1 MGNYGNGSEQW
12 WWLWEK
18 TNLYFFHGRQW
29 QWRRVPVC
37 VLDGWSCHQH
47 QWQPPTKWNLLNRRQ
62 SSFPGKGYKCFF
74 FNRWYCATEICK
86 WLLSLRSQYLADT
99 KLFFIVVVFI
109 NILTLEKGVGCK
121 LLPKIQEVLGS
132 VAIDF
137 WCWTFQ
143 ACFELFKMGLLWED
157 LAFGNF
163 PYPMSINSP
172 IGRTIV
178 LDAY

>member
-1 MGNYGNGSEQW
+1 MGMVQSNDDDCERKLICTFSMAGSGNGGECQCVCW
-12 WWLWEK
+12 TDGPA
-18 TNLYFFHGRQW
+18 TNTNGNR
-29 QWRRVPVC
+29 
-37 VLDGWSCHQH
+37 
-47 QWQPPTKWNLLNRRQ
+47 PPNGTF
-62 SSFPGKGYKCFF
+62 S
-74 FNRWYCATEICK
+74 TEDS
-86 WLLSLRSQYLADT
+86 LLSQGKDT
-99 KLFFIVVVFI
+99 SVSSSIGGIVQQKFASDFCHWGPNIWLIQSFFFIVVVFI

-172 IGRTIV
+172 IRRTIV